1 MKAAVIA
8 ISAGVLAIS
17 MTLPA
22 LLYAQEA
29 PPATPAETAPPAEA
43 PPVPTDPA
51 DPAADPGDPAAG
63 TTTTQVAGTQT
74 TPTATAPVPKGSA
87 AVQMRDFSFSPAS
100 VTVNVGDSVT
110 WSNTGAED
118 HDAASSGF
126 STGTVPPGGSA
137 TETFS
142 SAGTFSYVCS
152 FHPQMKGTVN
162 VVGTTGPGNEGET
175 GTGTTAA
182 PGTEAAAVAGAD
194 AAGSSSALPSTGQEE
209 PPLLIL
215 GLGLVGCGAMA
226 ALLARWREREELS

>member
-17 MTLPA
+17 MALPA
-22 LLYAQEA
+22 LLFAQEA
-29 PPATPAETAPPAEA
+29 PPATPAETAPPAET
-43 PPVPTDPA
+43 PPAPTDPA
-51 DPAADPGDPAAG
+51 DPAAADPAAAG
-63 TTTTQVAGTQT
+63 TTTTEVAGTQT

-87 AVQMRDFSFSPAS
+87 SVQMRDFSFSPAS

-118 HDAASSGF
+118 HDAASSAF
-126 STGTVPPGGSA
+126 TTGTVPPGGSA

-142 SAGTFSYVCS
+142 SAGNFSYVCS

-162 VVGTTGPGNEGET
+162 VVGTTGPGT
-175 GTGTTAA
+175 GGTDPGTTPA
-182 PGTEAAAVAGAD
+182 PGTEAAAVAGTD

-209 PPLLIL
+209 PPLLII
-215 GLGLVGCGAMA
+215 GLGLVGCGAIS